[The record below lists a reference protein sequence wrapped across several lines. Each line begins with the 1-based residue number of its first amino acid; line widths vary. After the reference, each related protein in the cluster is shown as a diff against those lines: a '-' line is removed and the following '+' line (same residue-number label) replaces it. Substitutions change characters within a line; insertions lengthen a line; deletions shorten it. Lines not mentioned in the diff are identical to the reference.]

1 MDKEQTMEA
10 PEEMCETEGKLI
22 EASHKVTRNKKTALE
37 FLKSAEIVDENNQL
51 AEQYR

>member
-1 MDKEQTMEA
+1 MKQEGIDKLLKAAKEA
-10 PEEMCETEGKLI
+10 TKN
-22 EASHKVTRNKKTALE
+22 RDTALE